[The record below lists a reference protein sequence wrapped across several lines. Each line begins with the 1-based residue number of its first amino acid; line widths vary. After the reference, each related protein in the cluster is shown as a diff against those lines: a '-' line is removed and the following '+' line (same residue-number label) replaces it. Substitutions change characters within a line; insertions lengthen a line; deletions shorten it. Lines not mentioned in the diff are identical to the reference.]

1 MPFSGSCLMVRL
13 VVSQGL
19 ARTLILCVDFF
30 VPLLIDRGLYKGEV
44 IALLGGGAKIQRG
57 YYYTSYR

>member
-13 VVSQGL
+13 AVSQGL
-19 ARTLILCVDFF
+19 ERTLILCVDFF

-44 IALLGGGAKIQRG
+44 IALLGGAKIHRG